1 MSVNER
7 VIKRYSENFKLQVL
21 SELEESGCSVESIM
35 RKYGITGKRT
45 IRLWINKYGRTSLMT
60 KKIRI
65 ETPGEA
71 DQTKILQKKIKEL
84 ESALADM
91 VLTNRVNE
99 EMFKILSE
107 RLGYDVKKKFGTKP
121 SSEQG

>member
-21 SELEESGCSVESIM
+21 RELEESGCSVESIM

-65 ETPGEA
+65 KNYV
-71 DQTKILQKKIKEL
+71 Q
-84 ESALADM
+84 
-91 VLTNRVNE
+91 
-99 EMFKILSE
+99 F
-107 RLGYDVKKKFGTKP
+107 
-121 SSEQG
+121 